1 MAMEEKLLGMVEE
14 ANESDEDG
22 GDEYDSPKG
31 IELRSNDP
39 VGYRD
44 THHDELCYQSR
55 NQICS

>member
-1 MAMEEKLLGMVEE
+1 MAMEEKPHGMEEE
-14 ANESDEDG
+14 AHESDEGG

-31 IELRSNDP
+31 IELKSNDP

-44 THHDELCYQSR
+44 THHDELCYQCR